1 MPYWTVGFSPQ
12 GHRILD
18 PRIPGRNGMGSDVCK
33 AKLTGRCGP
42 GLWVEGETCGFR
54 EASMPLPGWGRFDIG
69 SVRVEKGKEES
80 TL

>member
-1 MPYWTVGFSPQ
+1 
-12 GHRILD
+12 
-18 PRIPGRNGMGSDVCK
+18 MGSDVCK